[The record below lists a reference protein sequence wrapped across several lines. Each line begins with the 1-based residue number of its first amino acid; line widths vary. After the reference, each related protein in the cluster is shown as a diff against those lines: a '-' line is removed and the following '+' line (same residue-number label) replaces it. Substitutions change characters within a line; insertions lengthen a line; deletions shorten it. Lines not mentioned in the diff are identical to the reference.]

1 MKKILIIL
9 FTAVLVPLS
18 IQALDAPFI
27 VGGNTASR
35 GEYPFIA
42 ALANKGGT
50 PLFNR
55 QFCGGVLI
63 APEWVL
69 TAAHCVTTENPPGAV
84 TDDPATLEVYIGE
97 YNLTNST
104 GTRRNISNI
113 YVHPS
118 YLVNSTTGGG
128 SRDVALLE
136 LSEAVGSEYVSVL
149 NTRDARYYAISGDI
163 ATVIGWG
170 STDGVVDVYPDLLQ
184 EVEIPIVS
192 NDTCSAAMSPYT
204 IYDYEIC
211 AGYASGG
218 KDSCSGDSGG
228 PLLVSKN
235 GGWVVA
241 GIVSWGGDECA
252 KAGEYGIYARVADNL
267 AWIEGYTGELDYG
280 NSPSSG
286 GGGGGCSASANGN
299 MSLVLMFAA
308 LAVFIKRRK
317 V

>member
-18 IQALDAPFI
+18 VQALDAPFI
-27 VGGNTASR
+27 VGGNTASQ

-42 ALANKGGT
+42 ALASIDAR
-50 PLFNR
+50 PLYLR

-63 APEWVL
+63 SPEWVL
-69 TAAHCVTTENPPGAV
+69 TAAHCVTTENSPGAV

-97 YNLTNST
+97 YDLNNPT
-104 GTRRNISNI
+104 GVRRDIANI
-113 YVHPS
+113 YVHTS
-118 YLVNSTTGGG
+118 YLDNSTIGGG
-128 SRDVALLE
+128 ARDIALIE
-136 LSEAVGSEYVSVL
+136 LSEAVGLEYASVL
-149 NTRDARYYAISGDI
+149 NTRDARYYATSGDI

-204 IYDYEIC
+204 IYDYEVC
-211 AGYASGG
+211 AGEETGG

-228 PLLVSKN
+228 PLLVNKN

-252 KAGEYGIYARVADNL
+252 RAGEYGIYARVADNL

-280 NSPSSG
+280 NSGSSG
-286 GGGGGCSASANGN
+286 GGGGGCSASSNGN
-299 MSLVLMFAA
+299 ISLVLMFAA